1 LPTEVQATPDSCK
14 HRRLA
19 IMAATTA
26 GGDVETAQVVNPE
39 PDSGLPDPGL
49 EDHLSQQLI
58 CPISHCIM
66 ECPVISPS
74 GHTYDRASI
83 LEWLS
88 RHPID
93 PLSLAPVVPSM
104 LYPNRSLQ
112 NEIAE
117 QLERLAAQFTSAQ
130 ATSLADAAKAKLRRV
145 REAMGVQHAQ
155 SGEGCS
161 EATRLDRRINFFTHY
176 GVRCALLAWE
186 QFLVFTTSFGALL
199 CLAHDV
205 RSSISGGHAA
215 KGFAGRHPPMLQ
227 RFVRLALSWN
237 KHALPPDWNA
247 FERFTVVALRI
258 VLLVPMGQ
266 CLLTVA
272 CGASLSLVRFAKR
285 LWEVRAL
292 EAERAGRCHW
302 FVRTRNICSAITG
315 LSSFGLFWRLYRDS
329 RK

>member
-1 LPTEVQATPDSCK
+1 MPATAANRDEESTQEV
-14 HRRLA
+14 
-19 IMAATTA
+19 
-26 GGDVETAQVVNPE
+26 EPE
-39 PDSGLPDPGL
+39 PDSRLPDPGL

-58 CPISHCIM
+58 CPISHCVM

-93 PLSLAPVVPSM
+93 PLSLAPIAPSM
-104 LYPNRSLQ
+104 LYPNRALQ

-117 QLERLAAQFTSAQ
+117 QLERLAAQASSAQ
-130 ATSLADAAKAKLRRV
+130 ASSLADAATEKLRCV
-145 REAMGVQHAQ
+145 REAMGVQQAQ
-155 SGEGCS
+155 SGEGVS
-161 EATRLDRRINFFTHY
+161 EATRLDRGINIFAHY

-186 QFLVFTTSFGALL
+186 QFLVFTTSFGAIL

-205 RSSISGGHAA
+205 RFCMPGGHASR
-215 KGFAGRHPPMLQ
+215 GFSGRQQPLLQ
-227 RFVRLALSWN
+227 RFLKLALFWN
-237 KHALPPDWNA
+237 KQALPPDWKPR
-247 FERFTVVALRI
+247 ERYTVFALRF
-258 VLLVPMGQ
+258 VLLVPLGQ

-285 LWEVRAL
+285 FWEVRAL
-292 EAERAGRCHW
+292 EAERAARCHW
-302 FVRTRNICSAITG
+302 FVRTRNLCSAITG
-315 LSSFGLFWRLYRDS
+315 LSSFGLFMRLYRDC

>member
-117 QLERLAAQFTSAQ
+117 QLERLAAQFTSARPPHWRTLQ
-130 ATSLADAAKAKLRRV
+130 KPSCVVCAKLWVCNTHNQERV
-145 REAMGVQHAQ
+145 V
-155 SGEGCS
+155 
-161 EATRLDRRINFFTHY
+161 
-176 GVRCALLAWE
+176 
-186 QFLVFTTSFGALL
+186 
-199 CLAHDV
+199 
-205 RSSISGGHAA
+205 
-215 KGFAGRHPPMLQ
+215 
-227 RFVRLALSWN
+227 
-237 KHALPPDWNA
+237 
-247 FERFTVVALRI
+247 LRQ
-258 VLLVPMGQ
+258 PG
-266 CLLTVA
+266 
-272 CGASLSLVRFAKR
+272 
-285 LWEVRAL
+285 
-292 EAERAGRCHW
+292 
-302 FVRTRNICSAITG
+302 
-315 LSSFGLFWRLYRDS
+315 
-329 RK
+329 